1 LLLVWDKDSYT
12 ERFLMLPCTCVL
24 QLLMASVSRSIDL
37 TEDDWELRK
46 KHKDRH
52 RESWDLVGSTLLM
65 TDASGPLC
73 LQAPLFIQ
81 QVWESGVKCRSSSHG
96 SSPIGGRNRETVV
109 CCYLVQT
116 ILTRSVCPVFL
127 ARQPCPTLPPLGWV
141 LVYQSRGPWHNR
153 AHVKSYFYC
162 FSLPSCKAALLTFAC
177 PWLGLGLSAKRPL
190 T

>member
-1 LLLVWDKDSYT
+1 
-12 ERFLMLPCTCVL
+12 MLPCTCVL

-81 QVWESGVKCRSSSHG
+81 QV
-96 SSPIGGRNRETVV
+96 
-109 CCYLVQT
+109 
-116 ILTRSVCPVFL
+116 
-127 ARQPCPTLPPLGWV
+127 
-141 LVYQSRGPWHNR
+141 
-153 AHVKSYFYC
+153 
-162 FSLPSCKAALLTFAC
+162 
-177 PWLGLGLSAKRPL
+177 
-190 T
+190 